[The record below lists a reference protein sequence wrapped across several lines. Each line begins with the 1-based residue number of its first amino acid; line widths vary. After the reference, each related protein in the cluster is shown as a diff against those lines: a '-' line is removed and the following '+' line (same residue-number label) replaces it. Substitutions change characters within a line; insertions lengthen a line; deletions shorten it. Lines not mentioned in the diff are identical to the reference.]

1 MPNGDSPHGELL
13 RRILPGAFRAYRQH
27 LGMEGIHLHDAVA
40 IVAAISPD
48 LFTTERMYGDVE
60 TDGTLTYGA
69 TVFDRRPRPEHQPN
83 MDVAVDMDT
92 AAVTDCIM
100 RRLTQAA

>member
-1 MPNGDSPHGELL
+1 
-13 RRILPGAFRAYRQH
+13 
-27 LGMEGIHLHDAVA
+27 VA
-40 IVAAISPD
+40 IVAALEPE

-60 TDGTLTYGA
+60 TEGTLTYGA
-69 TVFDRRPRPEHQPN
+69 TVFDRRRNADGRPN

-92 AAVTDCIM
+92 NAVTEHIV

>member
-1 MPNGDSPHGELL
+1 
-13 RRILPGAFRAYRQH
+13 
-27 LGMEGIHLHDAVA
+27 
-40 IVAAISPD
+40 

-69 TVFDRRPRPEHQPN
+69 TVFDRRRHPESRPN

-92 AAVTDCIM
+92 AAVTDHIM